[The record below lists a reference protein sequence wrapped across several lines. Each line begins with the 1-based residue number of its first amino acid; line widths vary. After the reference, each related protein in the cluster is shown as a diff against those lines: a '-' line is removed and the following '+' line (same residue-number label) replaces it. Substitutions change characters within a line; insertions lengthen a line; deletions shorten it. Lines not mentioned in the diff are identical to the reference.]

1 MRFLG
6 VRNRK
11 LLSGEENYKGKR
23 VVHKMKKLILL
34 LLISQTVF
42 IHQLFAQEAVE
53 SNADKGVRHEF
64 VIANFRTESGVVRK
78 TM

>member
-1 MRFLG
+1 M
-6 VRNRK
+6 
-11 LLSGEENYKGKR
+11 
-23 VVHKMKKLILL
+23 HKMKKLILL

-64 VIANFRTESGVVRK
+64 VIANFRRAALFCHRHTLCMGRTGS
-78 TM
+78 